1 MPDNATRAERF
12 TRRVLIAAAIYGFI
26 GGATLYFAPA
36 PDPHRL
42 LYFAFAG
49 IALVFQGVFLVIA
62 RDPRRYAAFLP
73 LCIFEKL
80 SFAIPAL
87 AFAAR
92 GQAEMT
98 MALGGAADMLL
109 AVLFLIAWRRMAA
122 TA

>member
-1 MPDNATRAERF
+1 MTGASAEIF
-12 TRRVLIAAAIYGFI
+12 TRRVLIGAAIYGFI
-26 GGATLYFAPA
+26 CAGTLYFTAA

-73 LCIFEKL
+73 LCVFEKI

-87 AFAAR
+87 AFSAR
-92 GQAEMT
+92 GQAET
-98 MALGGAADMLL
+98 SMALGGAVDLLL
-109 AVLFLIAWRRMAA
+109 AVLFFAAWRGMAK
-122 TA
+122 TGG

>member
-1 MPDNATRAERF
+1 MSFSAAETF
-12 TRRVLIAAAIYGFI
+12 ARRVLIGAALYGFI
-26 GGATLYFAPA
+26 GAATLYFSPA

-87 AFAAR
+87 AFGAR
-92 GQAEMT
+92 GQAEAA
-98 MALGGAADMLL
+98 MALGGAVDLVL
-109 AVLFLIAWRRMAA
+109 AVLFIIAWRRMAA
-122 TA
+122 TTA